1 MSQAISSLFLIL
13 SFGIYA
19 NAEPLQD
26 ALNGMQVMMNGQPTF
41 NPEFYN
47 ELVTCMNSLDS
58 RLLTSVGS
66 QWDGMIQ
73 YANAGGNPEAND
85 TWPACTARGK
95 WFEFNCTTQEYGN
108 MPIFEPC
115 NYASNIAYYH
125 TVTEICG
132 RQDWN
137 VPDEQVTAM
146 ASTFAILGQGSA
158 FWHGS
163 ETNNGGSADVR
174 INDLFAY
181 VAYQAA
187 MEGLG
192 VNDNPVIT
200 HLANYSRYVKIRQI
214 ERTSALFGLEC
225 KQHFTNFSYL

>member
-108 MPIFEPC
+108 MPIFFLVIMLQILLITTP
-115 NYASNIAYYH
+115 SRRSVVDKI
-125 TVTEICG
+125 G
-132 RQDWN
+132 
-137 VPDEQVTAM
+137 
-146 ASTFAILGQGSA
+146 TFRMS
-158 FWHGS
+158 
-163 ETNNGGSADVR
+163 
-174 INDLFAY
+174 
-181 VAYQAA
+181 
-187 MEGLG
+187 
-192 VNDNPVIT
+192 
-200 HLANYSRYVKIRQI
+200 K
-214 ERTSALFGLEC
+214 
-225 KQHFTNFSYL
+225 